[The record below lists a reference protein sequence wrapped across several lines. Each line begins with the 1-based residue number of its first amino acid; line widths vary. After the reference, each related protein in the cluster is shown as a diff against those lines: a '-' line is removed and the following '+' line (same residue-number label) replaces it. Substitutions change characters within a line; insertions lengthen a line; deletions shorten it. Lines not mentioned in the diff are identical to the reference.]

1 MLPVVV
7 AALALTLS
15 LVPSLAVARQAAQ
28 EPEEEPLATVP
39 LNRVD
44 FGVRGTHLTGDGARY
59 ERYRDLG
66 DGLFLETA
74 RMYREQQGWF
84 LSFSGDHVGRGD
96 QRLTG
101 RAIKPGTLKVA
112 VQWDQ
117 IPMLL
122 SRTTQTMFVEA
133 SPGVLRVPDLI
144 QSQVEG
150 GTSIT
155 SVVGQFA
162 RPFDMKTMRHIAQGH
177 VEYLARPDL
186 TLRLNVRN
194 IDRDGQIPFG
204 GSFGHGRFVE
214 TPAPIRYDITDVNG
228 NAEFTRGDALY
239 RAGYA
244 FSWFRNEV
252 QTLLF
257 DNPYLL
263 NDRTN
268 LSSTGRF
275 ALPPSNRVLS
285 VNGMASYR
293 LPRRTR
299 VTAYASVGSLK
310 DAGDPIVPFT
320 SNTAFPAL
328 PLDRPTVNG
337 SALTSSV
344 NLSLSS
350 RPAPR
355 VSVNARY
362 KFFDYDNRTPH
373 FVVERRVSHDSS
385 LSGVLA
391 TPFESE
397 PFGVRRHT
405 FDGDVT
411 YTPIRVLTA
420 GVGYSRIDEARSHRI
435 FESTADNVLRLI
447 ADAVGYRWFT
457 VRTKY
462 EHARRRGTGIEQ
474 GIEMLVAVREQP
486 GMRHYDVAERNRD
499 RLTLIGTAFPLTNL
513 SVNLSV
519 AAGRDDYLNSIFGLL
534 DNKHRVYSI
543 GADATPTE
551 QLSLGLSY
559 SYEDYRAL
567 SRSRQAS
574 NDAQF
579 NNPAQNWSTD
589 GHDRVHSLVASADV
603 LQIRERLD
611 LRLAYD
617 FNLARALYLYGV
629 GPIADR
635 VLPEETDVVGSSLP
649 DPTQLPLIR
658 SENQRASVD
667 ATYSLTD
674 RIGVGAT
681 YWRDQYRVRDFSL
694 DAEANPTLDRG
705 NALLIGY
712 VYRPYTANTFW
723 GRLIVRF

>member
-122 SRTTQTMFVEA
+122 SRTTQTMFVEE

-263 NDRTN
+263 TDRTN

-328 PLDRPTVNG
+328 PLDRPAVN
-337 SALTSSV
+337 
-344 NLSLSS
+344 
-350 RPAPR
+350 
-355 VSVNARY
+355 
-362 KFFDYDNRTPH
+362 
-373 FVVERRVSHDSS
+373 
-385 LSGVLA
+385 
-391 TPFESE
+391 
-397 PFGVRRHT
+397 
-405 FDGDVT
+405 
-411 YTPIRVLTA
+411 
-420 GVGYSRIDEARSHRI
+420 
-435 FESTADNVLRLI
+435 
-447 ADAVGYRWFT
+447 
-457 VRTKY
+457 
-462 EHARRRGTGIEQ
+462 
-474 GIEMLVAVREQP
+474 
-486 GMRHYDVAERNRD
+486 
-499 RLTLIGTAFPLTNL
+499 
-513 SVNLSV
+513 
-519 AAGRDDYLNSIFGLL
+519 
-534 DNKHRVYSI
+534 
-543 GADATPTE
+543 
-551 QLSLGLSY
+551 
-559 SYEDYRAL
+559 
-567 SRSRQAS
+567 
-574 NDAQF
+574 
-579 NNPAQNWSTD
+579 
-589 GHDRVHSLVASADV
+589 
-603 LQIRERLD
+603 
-611 LRLAYD
+611 
-617 FNLARALYLYGV
+617 
-629 GPIADR
+629 
-635 VLPEETDVVGSSLP
+635 
-649 DPTQLPLIR
+649 
-658 SENQRASVD
+658 
-667 ATYSLTD
+667 
-674 RIGVGAT
+674 
-681 YWRDQYRVRDFSL
+681 
-694 DAEANPTLDRG
+694 
-705 NALLIGY
+705 
-712 VYRPYTANTFW
+712 
-723 GRLIVRF
+723 